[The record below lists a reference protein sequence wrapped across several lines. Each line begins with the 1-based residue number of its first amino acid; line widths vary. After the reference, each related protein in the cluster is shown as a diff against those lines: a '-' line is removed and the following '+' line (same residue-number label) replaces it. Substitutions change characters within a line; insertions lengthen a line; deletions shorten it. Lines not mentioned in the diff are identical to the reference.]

1 MLGWDGLGVSSYL
14 LVVFY
19 KSAKSFNAGLIT
31 GVTNRLGDRLILTAL
46 PLIFLSP
53 SFCISRVSTAG
64 LSPRT
69 ARVLLLLTAACT
81 KSAQLPFSSWL
92 PAAMAA
98 PTPVSALVH
107 SSTLVTAGVYILI
120 RISPWLRIGSSNFL
134 SVLGGI
140 TIVIARIRALLE
152 NDGKKIV
159 ALSTLSQLGLIITR
173 FCLGSPLIVFFH
185 LLAHAFFKALL
196 FIATGVVI
204 HRRSNYQDLRL
215 IKGLG
220 SRLGVTKRVVVI
232 TKLRLIGVPA
242 FAAFFSKEA
251 VIERIS
257 SRGVAELI
265 SYLIIILGVRLTVIY
280 RLRFILLAIWGP
292 TINPSS
298 NVVSETDNYLYA
310 RTLFL
315 LFPRALSGKFLF
327 FGLSAYL
334 PSVFI
339 SARAKVATVG
349 ALLLPCL
356 LLLKISNQRPFV
368 RKKFFRFIWGL
379 PVWAGGFA
387 PRALQ
392 TAGLN
397 AFSVS
402 MFSVWDYSLGLWSFK
417 PVSLITSKFR
427 RSGLKMA
434 PSWAVISTAVIILL
448 LLFN

>member
-1 MLGWDGLGVSSYL
+1 M
-14 LVVFY
+14 
-19 KSAKSFNAGLIT
+19 
-31 GVTNRLGDRLILTAL
+31 
-46 PLIFLSP
+46 
-53 SFCISRVSTAG
+53 
-64 LSPRT
+64 
-69 ARVLLLLTAACT
+69 
-81 KSAQLPFSSWL
+81 
-92 PAAMAA
+92 
-98 PTPVSALVH
+98 
-107 SSTLVTAGVYILI
+107 
-120 RISPWLRIGSSNFL
+120 
-134 SVLGGI
+134 
-140 TIVIARIRALLE
+140 IARIRALLE

-242 FAAFFSKEA
+242 YAAFFSKEA

-368 RKKFFRFIWGL
+368 RKKFFRFI
-379 PVWAGGFA
+379 
-387 PRALQ
+387 
-392 TAGLN
+392 
-397 AFSVS
+397 
-402 MFSVWDYSLGLWSFK
+402 
-417 PVSLITSKFR
+417 
-427 RSGLKMA
+427 
-434 PSWAVISTAVIILL
+434 
-448 LLFN
+448 